1 VTPDGQ
7 QVVSA
12 SDDRTLKV
20 WDLASGAEL
29 RTLVGHGNAVGAV
42 AVTSDG
48 RHAVSASRDRTLKV
62 WDLASGELV
71 VALTCDQWMS
81 CIAAASDRVFV
92 AGDSGGTVH
101 VMELHDPQVIAG

>member
-1 VTPDGQ
+1 MTE
-7 QVVSA
+7 
-12 SDDRTLKV
+12 TLKV

-29 RTLVGHGNAVGAV
+29 RTLAGHADWVAAV
-42 AVTSDG
+42 AVTPDG
-48 RHAVSASRDRTLKV
+48 RQAVSASRDRTLKV

-71 VALTCDQWMS
+71 VALTCDHPMT

-101 VMELHDPQVIAG
+101 VMELHEPQLIAG